1 MRRVSILV
9 LGALAAAAIGVS
21 VVALP
26 AGATSSVTLSS
37 STCSL
42 NGPDITLNGT
52 WNTSTSTCA
61 VSGFAAVQSGSTL
74 TIPSGTTLIDTSPML
89 QFNNDGSVVND
100 GAVNACYWNDF
111 GKGVTTNAATGT
123 FAISTLASCKSSEHE
138 IYVGGQFQN
147 YGAYSNSGSLV
158 IDGYMGGATF
168 TNFCGSTYSETGTV
182 ATSLGGTLVMASG
195 CPQTIT
201 FTGPAMGFVGGSYT
215 LSASAT
221 SGLPVSFAL
230 DGTSTG
236 CSFSGPTVAFT
247 GSGTCLIDAT
257 QLGNTTYAA
266 ATPVQVSTA
275 VSQVS
280 QTIMFTGPVTG
291 LVGGSYTPSA
301 SATSGLPVS
310 FALDGSSTGCSF
322 SGPTVDFTGSG
333 TCLVDATQLGNT
345 TYAAAKPVQVS
356 TALSSPAQPQTITF
370 GPLANAVYHSA
381 PFSISATSTS
391 GLPVSFGTLTPSVCQ
406 VSGKTVTLGTLG
418 LCTIQATQLGNGSW
432 LAATP
437 VNQSFN
443 VVAVVKMCA
452 PVGFAIERGSVMWV
466 VFSLVDANNKPIP
479 DSIANGA
486 NLAVTFNG
494 GPPVGAMYVPPLRQ
508 FLALMPTSP
517 KLAPGNYPLTITSNS
532 PSVPI
537 NPTTISV
544 KISKRYQGKHV
555 R

>member
-1 MRRVSILV
+1 
-9 LGALAAAAIGVS
+9 
-21 VVALP
+21 
-26 AGATSSVTLSS
+26 
-37 STCSL
+37 
-42 NGPDITLNGT
+42 
-52 WNTSTSTCA
+52 
-61 VSGFAAVQSGSTL
+61 
-74 TIPSGTTLIDTSPML
+74 ML
-89 QFNNDGSVVND
+89 QFSNDGTVVND
-100 GAVNACYWNDF
+100 GVVNACYWNDF

-215 LSASAT
+215 PSASAT

-230 DGTSTG
+230 DGSSAG
-236 CSFSGPTVAFT
+236 CSFSGPTVDFT

-266 ATPVQVSTA
+266 A
-275 VSQVS
+275 
-280 QTIMFTGPVTG
+280 
-291 LVGGSYTPSA
+291 
-301 SATSGLPVS
+301 
-310 FALDGSSTGCSF
+310 
-322 SGPTVDFTGSG
+322 
-333 TCLVDATQLGNT
+333 N
-345 TYAAAKPVQVS
+345 PVQVS
-356 TALSSPAQPQTITF
+356 TALRSPAQPQTITF

-381 PFSISATSTS
+381 PFSISATATS
-391 GLPVSFGTLTPSVCQ
+391 GLPVSFGSLTPSVCQ
-406 VSGKTVTLGTLG
+406 VSGTTVTLGTLG
-418 LCTIQATQLGNGSW
+418 LCTIQATQLGDGSW

-486 NLAVTFNG
+486 TFAVAFNG

-508 FLALMPTSP
+508 FLALVPTSP
-517 KLAPGNYPLTITSNS
+517 RLAPGSYPLTITSNS

-544 KISKRYQGKHV
+544 RISKRYQGKHV